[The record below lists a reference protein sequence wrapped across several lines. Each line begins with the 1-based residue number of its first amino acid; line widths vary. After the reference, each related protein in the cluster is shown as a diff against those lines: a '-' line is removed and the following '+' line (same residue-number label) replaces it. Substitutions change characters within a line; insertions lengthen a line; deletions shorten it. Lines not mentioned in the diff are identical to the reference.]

1 MTEPGTIMRHR
12 KLTFALAIA
21 GGLAG
26 TASHAGA
33 ATHPRSE
40 HLRTAERPLFAE
52 EGLASWYATGFAGR
66 KTASGERFD
75 PHAMS
80 AAHRTLPFGTVVR
93 VTNLRNGRTVEV
105 RINDRGPAARRS
117 ARRILDLSKDAAVA
131 LGMTAAG
138 VAKIRIV
145 ALASD
150 QRGG

>member
-1 MTEPGTIMRHR
+1 MLNH
-12 KLTFALAIA
+12 KLTLALAII
-21 GGLAG
+21 GGLAAG
-26 TASHAGA
+26 APHAGA
-33 ATHPRSE
+33 TTHPRSE
-40 HLRTAERPLFAE
+40 RALAAERPVFAQV
-52 EGLASWYATGFAGR
+52 GLASWYAAGFTGR
-66 KTASGERFD
+66 RTASGERFD

-80 AAHRTLPFGTVVR
+80 AAHRTLPFGTMVR

-117 ARRILDLSKDAAVA
+117 ARRILDLSKEAAAA
-131 LGMTAAG
+131 LGMAKAG